1 MTAGKGT
8 DLKGKRLFRPR
19 WITLESLANVKG
31 MDVISHG
38 MRLVPINMSGTI
50 IRGTLKTPK
59 SQLVTPISTK
69 LQRPDGC
76 D

>member
-1 MTAGKGT
+1 V
-8 DLKGKRLFRPR
+8 LFNDETMQ
-19 WITLESLANVKG
+19 IVAYIEVCMILMVAMEL
-31 MDVISHG
+31 
-38 MRLVPINMSGTI
+38 SGTI